1 MKTLKYSIRV
11 GTSSLSAKLSHNVH
25 IRKSEINYDKME
37 ILEILSD
44 DPDKSEF
51 GWGNEISTSQEY
63 GSVNVPN
70 EMFVLDG
77 ARISGTGCYNI
88 PVRERTTW
96 LGDSDV
102 IESVSI
108 LSRKNGYIDSFV
120 TYKKDDKSKFS
131 YTGMTE
137 YATEFLDDD
146 DFVKA
151 YNKNRKIFIPK
162 PETYTRHVVIDKT
175 AIPRQELKNSN
186 NKELCQI
193 EKDRNK
199 TIAYTEFLNISEY
212 EFFDSS
218 NTKITPEK
226 EDSYGGIFVLNGN
239 YDEVYAEYKVSPV
252 VQVSGK
258 PIYYANKVNPAAEIN
273 LFQLSSPDIRT
284 ETVSAVEDISIDN
297 GSTTSELLIYAP
309 EYRESIFIEPDANIF
324 INGDLVKAGDKYEIS
339 NQGTNSLTISAPA
352 SAIDLLTAVP
362 NTAGKYELTGY
373 IQGTL
378 AAIYGEFRDGDTSS
392 IQHISFNKK
401 SEKLSDYL
409 SGTLNM
415 SNSGLYTVR
424 QTGPGLDITFNTDTA
439 GMSLALPALSTKE
452 AIAVYK
458 EAYGVMAEYDKW
470 EYAIPG
476 IVTVSESGV
485 YKVSYT
491 PIISPDETTIRITD
505 KKLQQSFIDK
515 LSVFR
520 DNLVN
525 LYSIHSRIVNLKI
538 GYITNDSV
546 SYSDKNISF
555 NLNIS
560 PSAIRRMVSESKNII
575 L

>member
-1 MKTLKYSIRV
+1 M
-11 GTSSLSAKLSHNVH
+11 
-25 IRKSEINYDKME
+25 
-37 ILEILSD
+37 
-44 DPDKSEF
+44 
-51 GWGNEISTSQEY
+51 
-63 GSVNVPN
+63 
-70 EMFVLDG
+70 
-77 ARISGTGCYNI
+77 
-88 PVRERTTW
+88 
-96 LGDSDV
+96 
-102 IESVSI
+102 
-108 LSRKNGYIDSFV
+108 
-120 TYKKDDKSKFS
+120 
-131 YTGMTE
+131 
-137 YATEFLDDD
+137 
-146 DFVKA
+146 
-151 YNKNRKIFIPK
+151 
-162 PETYTRHVVIDKT
+162 
-175 AIPRQELKNSN
+175 
-186 NKELCQI
+186 
-193 EKDRNK
+193 
-199 TIAYTEFLNISEY
+199 
-212 EFFDSS
+212 
-218 NTKITPEK
+218 
-226 EDSYGGIFVLNGN
+226 
-239 YDEVYAEYKVSPV
+239 
-252 VQVSGK
+252 QVSGK

-273 LFQLSSPDIRT
+273 LFQLSSQDIRT
-284 ETVSAVEDISIDN
+284 ETVGAVEDLSIDN
-297 GSTTSELLIYAP
+297 GSTISELVLYAP
-309 EYRESIFIEPDANIF
+309 DYRESIFIEPDANMF

-339 NQGTNSLTISAPA
+339 NQGTNSLTISAPT
-352 SAIDLLTAVP
+352 SAIDLLTPVV
-362 NTAGKYELTGY
+362 NTAGKYELPGY
-373 IQGTL
+373 IQWTL

-401 SEKLSDYL
+401 SEKLSEYL

-439 GMSLALPALSTKE
+439 GMSLALPALSTRS
-452 AIAVYK
+452 AITVYK
-458 EAYGVMAEYDKW
+458 EAYGVMAEYSDW

-476 IVTVSESGV
+476 IVTVKEGGV

-520 DNLVN
+520 DNLVS

>member
-25 IRKSEINYDKME
+25 IRKSEINYDRME
-37 ILEILSD
+37 TLEILSD

-63 GSVNVPN
+63 GSVNIPN

-102 IESVSI
+102 IESISI

-120 TYKKDDKSKFS
+120 TYKKDSKSKFS

-162 PETYTRHVVIDKT
+162 PETYTRHAVIDKT
-175 AIPRQELKNSN
+175 AIPRQELKSSN
-186 NKELCQI
+186 DKELCQT
-193 EKDRNK
+193 EKDGNK
-199 TIAYTEFLNISEY
+199 TISYTEFLNISEY
-212 EFFDSS
+212 EFFDQS
-218 NTKITPEK
+218 NSKIVPEK
-226 EDSYGGIFVLNGN
+226 EDSYGGIFVFNGN
-239 YDEVYAEYKVSPV
+239 YDKVYAEYKVSPV
-252 VQVSGK
+252 VQISGK

-273 LFQLSSPDIRT
+273 LFQLSSPDIRV
-284 ETVSAVEDISIDN
+284 ETVSAVEDVSIDN
-297 GSTTSELLIYAP
+297 GSTTSELLLYAP

-324 INGDLVKAGDKYEIS
+324 INGDLVKSGDKYEIS
-339 NQGTNSLTISAPA
+339 NQGTNSLTISSPT
-352 SAIDLLTAVP
+352 SAIDLLTTVP

-424 QTGPGLDITFNTDTA
+424 QTGPGLDIAFNTDTA

-452 AIAVYK
+452 AITVYK
-458 EAYGVMAEYDKW
+458 ETYGVMAEYSDW
-470 EYAIPG
+470 EYTIPG
-476 IVTVSESGV
+476 IVTVKESGV

-491 PIISPDETTIRITD
+491 PLISPDETTIRITD